1 MSATPIP
8 EFKIILCGDYGVGK
22 TSIFRRFLN
31 DTYIDTAKLS
41 RTQTRQ
47 STLGLDQYSK
57 YFEVHSSNGFRQ
69 IKIQL
74 WDTGGL
80 ERVASITNSYY
91 KFSEAALLVFDMSSL
106 ETFHSV
112 SHHLLEILSMAENA
126 KIFLIAN
133 KSDLKH
139 QRQVSD
145 EDIELFVEQFPK
157 FNGFFQ
163 VSAKTNQGIQ
173 EMWSDISEKL
183 AVGAYSAANA
193 GAFKLHHHIY
203 DDDNDGNV
211 NTATSSSCCS

>member
-1 MSATPIP
+1 M
-8 EFKIILCGDYGVGK
+8 GVGK

-31 DTYIDTAKLS
+31 DTFIDTSKLS

-47 STLGLDQYSK
+47 STLGLDQYSRD
-57 YFEVHSSNGFRQ
+57 FEVHSSNGFRK

-157 FNGFFQ
+157 INGFFQ
-163 VSAKTNQGIQ
+163 ISAKTNENIQ

-183 AVGAYSAANA
+183 AVGAYSANA
-193 GAFKLHHHIY
+193 GAFKLHHTIY
-203 DDDNDGNV
+203 DDDDGNGNV
-211 NTATSSSCCS
+211 HTTSTSCCS